1 MLYLIAL
8 LLAAVGV
15 WVIHPYLVKFAFD
28 NDIVDKPNAR
38 KLNRVPVPVLGGV
51 GVFVGFAVAVY
62 AVASVIHI
70 QMPYVYIVVLLLMLG
85 VGLIDDL
92 YDLKPCVKFVAQI
105 LVVLLLYSVC
115 DLRIDNLHGIFG
127 VYKVSMVVSLPLTL
141 IACVGLINSLN
152 LIDGIDGLSSGYSIV
167 ALILFAAWTCIQS
180 NNVNLLM
187 SCALIGALVPF
198 FIYNVFGK
206 RYKMFIGD
214 AGSHLLGVMFCILAL
229 NVIDSYS
236 VDGNVEAALIPFVLA
251 VLSHPVFDT
260 LRVMTMRMCKG
271 HSPFKADKTHLHHA
285 LVGKGL
291 THLTTTLII
300 IGLNLLV
307 VGAWLVCY
315 KCNMSATS
323 QLVVVIMAAMLCIV
337 LPYPILT
344 REKKASC

>member
-8 LLAAVGV
+8 LLAAVCVWGV
-15 WVIHPYLVKFAFD
+15 HPRLVKFAFD
-28 NDIVDKPNAR
+28 NNVVDKPNAR
-38 KLNRVPVPVLGGV
+38 KLNQVPVPVLGGV
-51 GVFVGFAVAVY
+51 GVFMGFAIALYTIAAIARIQLPHIY
-62 AVASVIHI
+62 AVA
-70 QMPYVYIVVLLLMLG
+70 LLLMLG

-92 YDLKPCVKFVAQI
+92 YDLKPKVKFSAQI
-105 LVVLLLYSVC
+105 LAVLLLYFVG
-115 DLRIDNLHGIFG
+115 DLRIDNLHGILG
-127 VYKVSMVVSLPLTL
+127 VYDVPMIVSLPLTL

-167 ALILFAAWTCIQS
+167 ASILFAAWTCMQS

-187 SCALIGALVPF
+187 ACALVGALVPF
-198 FIYNVFGK
+198 FIYNVFGT
-206 RYKMFIGD
+206 RHKMFIGD
-214 AGSHLLGVMFCILAL
+214 AGSHLLGVMFCILSL
-229 NVIDSYS
+229 NVIDSS
-236 VDGNVEAALIPFVLA
+236 SCSGNVEAALIPFVLA

-307 VGAWLVCY
+307 VGTWLVCY
-315 KCNMSATS
+315 KCNMSATA